1 MAKAYCKNCD
11 HKCHCEGSGY
21 FADTS
26 NCGCGCYYCN
36 CKGEPLLLTEE
47 NMGWFKKQWQKF
59 IDWIF
64 EGFYK

>member
-1 MAKAYCKNCD
+1 VTINVTVKVLDSLETKQNVDVVVMDC
-11 HKCHCEGSGY
+11 
-21 FADTS
+21 T
-26 NCGCGCYYCN
+26 

>member
-11 HKCHCEGSGY
+11 HKCHCKG
-21 FADTS
+21 
-26 NCGCGCYYCN
+26 YYCN